1 MKMNGTS
8 ALRAR
13 FSQLVLLALIAG
25 CGAQGDSAPRIHQI
39 AIQGFVYAPAS
50 LEVAVGDTVVWT
62 NRDVVPHTVT
72 SQSGAFDSG
81 SMAAGATWRYVAV
94 EPGSFPYICGFH
106 PTMKGMLV
114 VR

>member
-1 MKMNGTS
+1 MMNGTS

-13 FSQLVLLALIAG
+13 FSLLLLSALVAG
-25 CGAQGDSAPRIHQI
+25 CGAGAESAPRIHQI

-72 SQSGAFDSG
+72 SESGAFDSG

>member
-1 MKMNGTS
+1 MTNGIS
-8 ALRAR
+8 GRWAR
-13 FSQLVLLALIAG
+13 FSRIVLLALLAG
-25 CGAQGDSAPRIHQI
+25 CGAQGDSAPRVHQVV
-39 AIQGFVYAPAS
+39 IQGFGYAPAS

-72 SQSGAFDSG
+72 AESRAFDSG
-81 SMAAGATWRYVAV
+81 SMAMGATWRYVAA
-94 EPGSFPYICGFH
+94 EPGSYPYLCSFH